1 MYTISI
7 PYLIIIPA
15 RTGNGRSATTNFAVS
30 AASLRHF
37 FSNLSLESMV
47 PVGPCKF
54 YSLLGLFLK
63 RKKQLKNEEVLV
75 QKIWFLVFA
84 SKSQLENL
92 LIVGSL
98 TWLCCFLASETS
110 TWYHIVGKRI
120 KNTTHRLPWNNCLSW
135 IECCLFICSK
145 LLKWHTHTHTHATV
159 RLHLKK
165 HCKTAATYLD
175 STSTLKNACK
185 PRHHAASWLS
195 WEWDSPNDP
204 VRKHSFT
211 AKWLVVQKSE
221 FHNRFSR

>member
-1 MYTISI
+1 
-7 PYLIIIPA
+7 
-15 RTGNGRSATTNFAVS
+15 
-30 AASLRHF
+30 
-37 FSNLSLESMV
+37 MV

-145 LLKWHTHTHTHATV
+145 LLKWHTHTHSHARNSTFTFKKTV
-159 RLHLKK
+159 KQQQPTL
-165 HCKTAATYLD
+165 TAQALWKMLANPDTMLRPGWAGSGTAQMIQSESTVLQLNDWWFKNLNFTIDFHD
-175 STSTLKNACK
+175 SSL
-185 PRHHAASWLS
+185 R
-195 WEWDSPNDP
+195 
-204 VRKHSFT
+204 
-211 AKWLVVQKSE
+211 
-221 FHNRFSR
+221 